1 MPSAQDVGRLF
12 ARGLPVATRIT
23 PQVAGGAFR
32 QVLEIAIDGTA
43 KLPGA
48 KAHASRQFQRHGGAT
63 DPAIEASISVMKV
76 SCQPRKAPT
85 IASILT
91 SPMPSPSSP
100 RMR

>member
-12 ARGLPVATRIT
+12 ARGLPVATRMMT

-48 KAHASRQFQRHGGAT
+48 KAHASRQFQRHSGAT
-63 DPAIEASISVMKV
+63 TRRSTASSTSTSRWPAPRAS
-76 SCQPRKAPT
+76 
-85 IASILT
+85 
-91 SPMPSPSSP
+91 
-100 RMR
+100 